1 MLQCSFVFSG
11 CPISPGEIASQEC
24 FDGHRLEFVSDES
37 HGAVRDDA
45 HPERAYL
52 APVADPHYVL
62 DVSSSRAVMN
72 FSFKM
77 KLPQDLYGDL
87 VLIQWREWRGSR
99 IPISPQAVLS
109 QTIAF

>member
-1 MLQCSFVFSG
+1 EWAEISTEEMKSLLLSQYSFIFSG

-24 FDGHRLEFVSDES
+24 FDDHMLEFVSDES

-45 HPERAYL
+45 YPERAYV
-52 APVADPHYVL
+52 APIADPYYVL
-62 DVSSSRAVMN
+62 DVSSSRAVMK

-87 VLIQWREWRGSR
+87 VLIQWRE
-99 IPISPQAVLS
+99 
-109 QTIAF
+109 